1 MLSFSDIF
9 KKSFLEGYG
18 TISPKTT
25 ALALL
30 VSCVF
35 ALYIFLLYRVVTRKT
50 FYSKSFNITLAGLTV
65 ITTAVILTIQSNIV
79 LSLGMVGA
87 LSIVRFR
94 TAIKDP
100 MDLMFLFWSI
110 GTGIVCGAGLAE
122 IAAIL
127 AIVLTIG
134 IIVLDAFPTVK
145 APMLL
150 IVNADNTD
158 AEDKITAVTEKFAS
172 HPKVKSRNMTAT
184 SFDIIYELRTSQGGD
199 LVKELMALDGVT
211 SASLMSHDGETTF

>member
-150 IVNADNTD
+150 IVNADTTD
-158 AEDKITAVTEKFAS
+158 AEDKITEVANKFAG

>member
-1 MLSFSDIF
+1 
-9 KKSFLEGYG
+9 
-18 TISPKTT
+18 
-25 ALALL
+25 
-30 VSCVF
+30 
-35 ALYIFLLYRVVTRKT
+35 
-50 FYSKSFNITLAGLTV
+50 
-65 ITTAVILTIQSNIV
+65 
-79 LSLGMVGA
+79 MVGA

-150 IVNADNTD
+150 IVNADTTD

>member
-30 VSCVF
+30 VSCLF

-79 LSLGMVGA
+79 LSLGLVGA
-87 LSIVRFR
+87 LSIGRFR

-158 AEDKITAVTEKFAS
+158 AEEKITAVTEKFAS

>member
-30 VSCVF
+30 VSCLF

-158 AEDKITAVTEKFAS
+158 AEEKITAVTEKFAS